1 MENNTYNGWRN
12 RETWLVPLWW
22 NECPVESIDADT
34 REEAVEAL
42 VEHLEGIFDELLDE
56 CNIPSVSLIADL
68 LNGAVARID
77 WREIAEHWVDD
88 IQLNLPESDETET
101 EEVES

>member
-22 NECPVESIDADT
+22 NECPIESIEADT
-34 REEAVEAL
+34 KEEATEVLAEQ
-42 VEHLEGIFDELLDE
+42 LEGLFNELLDE
-56 CNIPSVSLIADL
+56 CNIPSCSLIADL
-68 LNGAVARID
+68 LGGATSRID
-77 WREIAEHWVDD
+77 WREIAEHWVED
-88 IQLNLPESDETET
+88 IELNLPEEDEA

>member
-22 NECPVESIDADT
+22 NECPIESIDADT
-34 REEAVEAL
+34 KEEAVEAL
-42 VEHLEGIFDELLDE
+42 AEQLESLFNELLDE
-56 CNIPSVSLIADL
+56 CNIPPVSLIADL
-68 LNGAVARID
+68 LGGATARID

-88 IQLNLPESDETET
+88 IQLNLPQSDETET